1 MKIIDTKIPDINTDS
16 LDEQKINLMNKIIE
30 GIYPLLES
38 SNTLKQNQIQYL
50 NEEIKKNKKLIKN
63 SKLLLT
69 ELFNKYT
76 KKKKINQLYECL
88 KLILCNSSVADKH
101 ETIILLRVVETLS
114 NEKLDYH
121 LNETIKLVNKQF
133 GKVLSD

>member
-1 MKIIDTKIPDINTDS
+1 MKIIDTDIPDITTDNI
-16 LDEQKINLMNKIIE
+16 DEQKLNLMNQIIE

-38 SNTLKQNQIQYL
+38 SNILKQNQIKNL
-50 NEEIKKNKKLIKN
+50 EEEEFKKNKKLIRN
-63 SKLLLT
+63 SKSMLT

-88 KLILCNSSVADKH
+88 SKLISHNNITDKH

-121 LNETIKLVNKQF
+121 LYETIKLVNKYCV
-133 GKVLSD
+133 VLND

>member
-1 MKIIDTKIPDINTDS
+1 MKITDTEIPDINIDNI
-16 LDEQKINLMNKIIE
+16 DEQKVNLMNQIIE
-30 GIYPLLES
+30 GIYPLLEN
-38 SNTLKQNQIQYL
+38 SNILKQNQIKNL
-50 NEEIKKNKKLIKN
+50 EEEIKKNKKLIKN
-63 SKLLLT
+63 SKLMLT

-88 KLILCNSSVADKH
+88 SKLISHNNITDKH

-121 LNETIKLVNKQF
+121 LHETIKLVNKYCT
-133 GKVLSD
+133 VLND